1 MKKKTNPLLKL
12 VCNIDLFVAAI
23 ALAVLIIITSV
34 GVVMRYALKTP
45 ILWSEEIQAFCQVW
59 MVFLGGSVAFRMGS
73 IVAIEM
79 VVDAMPPKAKK
90 IMGYVI
96 DALVIVVLVYLA
108 THTQAYIAQVFGKS
122 GRSTPILR
130 IPYTVVYGV
139 APYGCVL
146 MLLSYLANRFVP
158 QFCKDVDIDV
168 HLEDPEL
175 IMPAGDEK
183 KN

>member
-1 MKKKTNPLLKL
+1 MLAKRVIPCLNVDKGRVVKGTNFVDL
-12 VCNIDLFVAAI
+12 VDAGDPIE
-23 ALAVLIIITSV
+23 LAQ
-34 GVVMRYALKTP
+34 RYDREGAD
-45 ILWSEEIQAFCQVW
+45 EV
-59 MVFLGGSVAFRMGS
+59 VFLDITATSDDREPT
-73 IVAIEM
+73 IR
-79 VVDAMPPKAKK
+79 
-90 IMGYVI
+90 
-96 DALVIVVLVYLA
+96 LA
-108 THTQAYIAQVFGKS
+108 SRASEQ
-122 GRSTPILR
+122 LR